1 MATKLRAD
9 VLAMDRPDPITMFDH
24 VYAAPHPLIDEGRR
38 EMVELGVSG
47 GCALMATT
55 TMTMAKALNDG
66 LRRAMEKDPKVLLM
80 GEDIGK
86 LGGVFRI
93 TDGLQKD
100 FGEDRVID
108 APLAESAIVG
118 TAVGL
123 AVRGYRTVVEIQFD
137 GFVYPAFDQI
147 VSQVAKLHKRT
158 DGVYTMGLVI
168 RLPFQGGIG
177 AIEHHSE
184 SPEAYFA
191 HTAGLRVVSCATPND
206 AYWMIQQSIEHDDP
220 IIFCEPKSRYWE
232 KGEVDLD
239 GPPARTLRRRG
250 APRGRRRHRR
260 RPTARWSRRCC
271 APPTPRRARESRW
284 RSSTRARS
292 APLDLDTM
300 VRSVE
305 KTGRVVVVQESP
317 HTASV
322 GSEIVADADRA
333 LLLLAAR
340 ARASGSAATTCR
352 TRRRESRTTTDP
364 ASTASSTPSTE

>member
-1 MATKLRAD
+1 
-9 VLAMDRPDPITMFDH
+9 
-24 VYAAPHPLIDEGRR
+24 
-38 EMVELGVSG
+38 
-47 GCALMATT
+47 MATT
-55 TMTMAKALNDG
+55 SMTMAKALNEG
-66 LRRAMEKDPKVLLM
+66 LRRALEKDKKVLLM

-123 AVRGYRTVVEIQFD
+123 AIRGYRTVCEMQFD

-147 VSQVAKLHKRT
+147 VSQVAKLRKRS
-158 DGVYTMGLVI
+158 DGAYTMGLVI

-191 HTAGLRVVSCATPND
+191 QTGGLRVVSCSTPND
-206 AYWMIQQSIEHDDP
+206 AYWMIQQAIEHDDP

-239 GPPARTLRRRG
+239 QAPHGLFETVVRREGSDVTVIGYGSTLKTILR
-250 APRGRRRHRR
+250 AAD
-260 RPTARWSRRCC
+260 TAATEGVSI
-271 APPTPRRARESRW
+271 EVID
-284 RSSTRARS
+284 ARS
-292 APLDLDTM
+292 ISPLDLDPM

-305 KTGRVVVVQESP
+305 KTGRFVTVHEAP
-317 HTASV
+317 HMASI
-322 GSEIVADADRA
+322 GSEIVAELTQRCFYSLRAPGIRVSGYHVPYPPTRIEEDYRPTVDRVLDAVDRVM
-333 LLLLAAR
+333 
-340 ARASGSAATTCR
+340 GF
-352 TRRRESRTTTDP
+352 EN
-364 ASTASSTPSTE
+364 

>member
-1 MATKLRAD
+1 MTTK
-9 VLAMDRPDPITMFDH
+9 
-24 VYAAPHPLIDEGRR
+24 
-38 EMVELGVSG
+38 
-47 GCALMATT
+47 
-55 TMTMAKALNDG
+55 TMTMAKALNEG
-66 LRRAMEKDPKVLLM
+66 LRQSMEKNKKVLLM

-123 AVRGYRTVVEIQFD
+123 AIRGYRTVCEMQFD

-191 HTAGLRVVSCATPND
+191 QTAGLRVVSCSTPND

-239 GPPARTLRRRG
+239 DPPCGLFDAVVRREGRDVTLIAYG
-250 APRGRRRHRR
+250 AMVK
-260 RPTARWSRRCC
+260 TAL
-271 APPTPRRARESRW
+271 RAAEAAAGEGVSLEVID
-284 RSSTRARS
+284 ARS
-292 APLDLDTM
+292 LAPLDLDTM
-300 VRSVE
+300 VTSLE
-305 KTGRVVVVQESP
+305 KTGRLVVVQEAP
-317 HTASV
+317 HMASI
-322 GSEIVADADRA
+322 GSEIVAELTQRCFYSLRAPGLRVSGYHVPYPPSRIEEEYRPSVDRVLDAVDRVM
-333 LLLLAAR
+333 
-340 ARASGSAATTCR
+340 GF
-352 TRRRESRTTTDP
+352 ES
-364 ASTASSTPSTE
+364 

>member
-1 MATKLRAD
+1 M
-9 VLAMDRPDPITMFDH
+9 
-24 VYAAPHPLIDEGRR
+24 
-38 EMVELGVSG
+38 
-47 GCALMATT
+47 TT
-55 TMTMAKALNDG
+55 TAMTMARALNEG
-66 LRRAMEKDPKVLLM
+66 LRRAMDKDKKVLLM

-123 AVRGYRTVVEIQFD
+123 AIRGYRTVVEIQFD

-147 VSQVAKLHKRT
+147 VSQVAKLHKRS

-168 RLPFQGGIG
+168 RIPFQGGIG

-191 HTAGLRVVSCATPND
+191 QTAGLRVVSCSTPND
-206 AYWMIQQSIEHDDP
+206 AYWMIQQAIEHDDP

-232 KGEVDLD
+232 KGEVDLEKAPHGLFD
-239 GPPARTLRRRG
+239 AVVRREGADVTLIGYG
-250 APRGRRRHRR
+250 ASVK
-260 RPTARWSRRCC
+260 TML
-271 APPTPRRARESRW
+271 RAAETSQGEGV
-284 RSSTRARS
+284 SIEVIDARS
-292 APLDLDTM
+292 IAPLDLEVM
-300 VRSVE
+300 AASLR
-305 KTGRVVVVQESP
+305 KTGRLVVVQEAP

-322 GSEIVADADRA
+322 GSEIVAELSERCFYSLRAPGIRVSGYHVPYPPSRIEDEYRPNVDRILDAVDRVM
-333 LLLLAAR
+333 
-340 ARASGSAATTCR
+340 GF
-352 TRRRESRTTTDP
+352 ES
-364 ASTASSTPSTE
+364 

>member
-1 MATKLRAD
+1 
-9 VLAMDRPDPITMFDH
+9 
-24 VYAAPHPLIDEGRR
+24 
-38 EMVELGVSG
+38 
-47 GCALMATT
+47 MATT
-55 TMTMAKALNDG
+55 TMTMAKALNEG
-66 LRRAMEKDPKVLLM
+66 LRRSMEKNKKVLLM

-123 AVRGYRTVVEIQFD
+123 AIRGYRTVCEMQFD

-191 HTAGLRVVSCATPND
+191 QTAGLRVVSCSTPND
-206 AYWMIQQSIEHDDP
+206 AYWMIQQAIEHDDP

-232 KGEVDLD
+232 KGEVDVER
-239 GPPARTLRRRG
+239 PAHGLFDAVVRREGSHVTMIAYGAMVKTALRSAEVAADEG
-250 APRGRRRHRR
+250 V
-260 RPTARWSRRCC
+260 SI
-271 APPTPRRARESRW
+271 EVID
-284 RSSTRARS
+284 ARS
-292 APLDLDTM
+292 IAPLDLGPM
-300 VRSVE
+300 VTSLE
-305 KTGRVVVVQESP
+305 KTGRLVVVQEAP
-317 HTASV
+317 HMASI
-322 GSEIVADADRA
+322 GSELVAELTQRCFYSMRAPGLRVSGYHVPYPPSRIEEEYRPSVDRVLDAVDRVMEY
-333 LLLLAAR
+333 
-340 ARASGSAATTCR
+340 
-352 TRRRESRTTTDP
+352 ES
-364 ASTASSTPSTE
+364 